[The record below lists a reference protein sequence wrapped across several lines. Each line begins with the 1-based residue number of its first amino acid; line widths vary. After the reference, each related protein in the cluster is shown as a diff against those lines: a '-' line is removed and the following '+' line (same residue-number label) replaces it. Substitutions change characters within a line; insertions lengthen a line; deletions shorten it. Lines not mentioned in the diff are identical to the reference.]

1 MPKTKIVYLALL
13 MVIANFVSAQSKTL
27 IEINNPFINLSYP
40 DRSIAIKALSTKNIE
55 GNRFIL
61 EGPIVEIKGQG
72 FTLDLKSAVA
82 LFDKTKNILELN
94 REAKLLSGKEYNQI
108 RIASDELVFDIEDML
123 LTSVKEVETNIDN
136 IKRNVWDY

>member
-40 DRSIAIKALSTKNIE
+40 DKSIAIKALSTNNIE

-61 EGPIVEIKGQG
+61 EGPIVEI
-72 FTLDLKSAVA
+72 
-82 LFDKTKNILELN
+82 
-94 REAKLLSGKEYNQI
+94 LSLIHISEPT
-108 RIASDELVFDIEDML
+108 RRS
-123 LTSVKEVETNIDN
+123 
-136 IKRNVWDY
+136 